1 MNIPITQSTPSQ
13 INWAATGMG
22 TLAMLRAWLVLYPS
36 RHTGFTGSPLLTG
49 FEVVKCAALFLIL
62 RRVYMLNRE
71 EDDQAVR
78 SRFVTRFGMA
88 ASVSVLIDISISLY
102 RL

>member
-1 MNIPITQSTPSQ
+1 MNIPITQNTPSQ
-13 INWAATGMG
+13 INWAAIGMG
-22 TLAMLRAWLVLYPS
+22 TLAMLRSWLVLYPT
-36 RHTGFTGSPLLTG
+36 RHTGFTGSPPLIA

-62 RRVYMLNRE
+62 GRVYVLNRE

-78 SRFVTRFGMA
+78 SKYITKFGMA
-88 ASVSVLIDISISLY
+88 AGISVLIDISISLY